1 MDDHLVQRNELG
13 EIMHGLTDERVVPPE
28 KVWINMPTF
37 PQVSASKRLSMLLAS
52 RVKAW
57 HVQGSRAVLTVEGRY
72 VAERYTY
79 RYFDYRQVFSDQGN
93 TTTLT
98 VLLDFVR
105 NRTVRLTLCEGFT
118 PYEPES
124 DMISPMERQPQ
135 PTLTVQEDE
144 TRLTLSNGWITA
156 VIDKNEWNLA
166 LSDGKGEFY
175 RQFGRDNHS
184 YMPYEITP
192 FGFLYDGETGRRFA
206 SEAVCADAYESFYGL
221 GEVFSD
227 VDHRGRKYRLWN
239 TNALGVNTE
248 RMYKSIPLY
257 YSSRGYGMF
266 LHTSSA
272 VQADFG
278 ADLSKAVHLLA
289 EDDGLD
295 CFIMRG
301 ENQRQLLAEY
311 FALTGLPVVPPK
323 WSFGLWISKISYRSR
338 EEVERV
344 ARQMRE
350 NDLPCDV
357 IHVDTDW
364 FAENWICDWQFEPER
379 FPDVAGMIE
388 QLHQNGYKLSLWQL
402 PYVERGSIS
411 HAVYD
416 EAMEKGYFASM
427 PDGDIRFPHGLIDF
441 SNPEAVRWY
450 QQKLLK
456 PLLEMGVDVI
466 KADFG
471 ESAPPFFKYA
481 GVEGAKM
488 HNLYALLYN
497 QAAYEVTR
505 DVKGEQNALIW
516 ARSAFAGSQRYPV
529 HWGGDA
535 GTDFGSLAT
544 SVKGC
549 LNASISGI
557 PFWSSDLG
565 GFWFDTDPQ
574 LYIRWVQFGMFC
586 SHARLH
592 GFYTRE
598 PWDYGGETVTLF
610 RQIVKLRYRLLP
622 YVYNQAL
629 AVRQEQTLMHQPLS
643 YAYPDDLTAR
653 NVDTEYLFGSELL
666 VAPVLTRD
674 HQVRVYFPQGRW
686 TDFFTGET
694 HRGGQWETFTC
705 PMDRFP
711 VYLREN
717 AIVPMGPEQQYVD
730 EKPLE
735 ELTVILAPG
744 ETAGENSLTL
754 YDAGV
759 TLALRVRE
767 DTLTFGADAGTCAC
781 TLVWRNVQLKQ
792 AALNGSELPLRR
804 SGADT
809 YIQVPATAAAWQ
821 VQATR

>member
-1 MDDHLVQRNELG
+1 MEDHLVQRNELG

-37 PQVSASKRLSMLLAS
+37 PQVSASKRLSMLLVS

-57 HVQGSRAVLTVEGRY
+57 RTEGSRAVLTVEGRY

-79 RYFDYRQVFSDQGN
+79 RYFDYRQVFSEQGN
-93 TTTLT
+93 TTALT

-105 NRTVRLTLCEGFT
+105 DRTVRLTLCEGFT
-118 PYEPES
+118 PYEPDS
-124 DMISPMERQPQ
+124 FMIAPMERQTQ
-135 PTLTVQEDE
+135 PELTVAEDDAV
-144 TRLTLSNGWITA
+144 LTLSNGLITA
-156 VIDKNEWNLA
+156 KIDQNVWNLT
-166 LSDGKGEFY
+166 LSDDQGVFY
-175 RQFGRDNHS
+175 QQFGRDNHS

-227 VDHRGRKYRLWN
+227 LDHRGRKYRLWN

-248 RMYKSIPLY
+248 RMYKSIPLF

-266 LHTSSA
+266 IHASGA

-289 EDDGLD
+289 EEEGLD

-301 ENQRQLLAEY
+301 SRPQQLLQEY
-311 FALTGLPVVPPK
+311 FALTGKPAVPPK
-323 WSFGLWISKISYRSR
+323 WSLGLWISKISYRSR

-344 ARQMRE
+344 ARLMRA

-364 FAENWICDWQFEPER
+364 FAENWICDWQFEPTR
-379 FPDVAGMIE
+379 FPDVSGMIDG
-388 QLHQNGYKLSLWQL
+388 LHQNGYKLSLWQL

-416 EAMEKGYFASM
+416 EALQKGYFASM

-481 GVEGAKM
+481 GVDGEKM

-497 QAAYEVTR
+497 QAAYEVTSE
-505 DVKGEQNALIW
+505 VKGAQNALIW
-516 ARSAFAGSQRYPV
+516 ARSAYAGSQRYPV

-549 LNASISGI
+549 LNASLSGI

-592 GFYTRE
+592 GFYSRE
-598 PWDYGGETVTLF
+598 PWDYGEETVALF

-622 YVYNQAL
+622 YLYNQVL
-629 AVRQEQTLMHQPLS
+629 AVQHEQTLIHRPLC
-643 YAYPDDLTAR
+643 YEYPDDLCVR
-653 NVDTEYLFGSELL
+653 GIDTEYLFGSELL

-674 HQVRVYFPQGRW
+674 NAVHVYFPEGRW
-686 TDFFTGET
+686 TDFFTGEV
-694 HRGGQWETFTC
+694 HSGKQWETFTC
-705 PMDRFP
+705 PLDRFP

-717 AIVPMGPEQQYVD
+717 AIIPMGPDQQYVD

-744 ETAGENSLTL
+744 ERPGENRLTL
-754 YDAGV
+754 YDASA
-759 TLALRVRE
+759 TLSLRVQGVM
-767 DTLTFGADAGTCAC
+767 LTFGSDAATCPC
-781 TLVWRNVQLKQ
+781 TLVWRNVQLKH
-792 AALNGSELPLRR
+792 ATMDGNELPLQHV
-804 SGADT
+804 GPDT
-809 YIQVPATAAAWQ
+809 HIRIPATGGAWQ
-821 VQATR
+821 VNATR